1 MKVGM
6 RKPNLKKSLRA
17 RTTGKAKRSLNRA
30 INPFY
35 GKKGV
40 GFVKNPSRSVK
51 NAIYRRTTFGV
62 SDLVG
67 GSKSK
72 KKSAMAATDY
82 EGSPQEVNDD
92 SKMGIGGYIIVAVVI
107 MLIIAAIMQ

>member
-30 INPFY
+30 VNPFY

-51 NAIYRRTTFGV
+51 NAVYHRTTFGV
-62 SDLVG
+62 SDVVG
-67 GSKSK
+67 GSKPK
-72 KKSAMAATDY
+72 KGQANY

>member
-1 MKVGM
+1 M
-6 RKPNLKKSLRA
+6 
-17 RTTGKAKRSLNRA
+17 
-30 INPFY
+30 
-35 GKKGV
+35 
-40 GFVKNPSRSVK
+40 
-51 NAIYRRTTFGV
+51 
-62 SDLVG
+62 SDVVG

-72 KKSAMAATDY
+72 KGQANY